1 MLSESPAALLTATA
15 ILIVAFIF
23 FAIILRYGKTQID
36 KERLQTLYKN
46 LCCHFSELQENL
58 ESGTPKSWDNYKK
71 LEHGFHSIEFYPPVK
86 ELKRTGDI
94 LFLKKDLARESLE
107 LEKEILNYGQEL
119 IKHIPEIH
127 AALLSDMKMYK
138 EGYALRQYHG
148 HERAHFETANPQS
161 CHIFSQR
168 NYCILFN
175 REEAVKLFQKMETLT
190 EAIEFISGDS
200 PASYSAIIYP
210 GGLASSEREY
220 VEHLFSSLENN
231 ITDYKSLCNRGKEL
245 SILVNKLTD
254 KLARRALKPIRPS
267 EIIGNAFLDL
277 FR

>member
-1 MLSESPAALLTATA
+1 
-15 ILIVAFIF
+15 
-23 FAIILRYGKTQID
+23 
-36 KERLQTLYKN
+36 
-46 LCCHFSELQENL
+46 
-58 ESGTPKSWDNYKK
+58 
-71 LEHGFHSIEFYPPVK
+71 
-86 ELKRTGDI
+86 
-94 LFLKKDLARESLE
+94 
-107 LEKEILNYGQEL
+107 
-119 IKHIPEIH
+119 
-127 AALLSDMKMYK
+127 
-138 EGYALRQYHG
+138 
-148 HERAHFETANPQS
+148 
-161 CHIFSQR
+161 
-168 NYCILFN
+168 
-175 REEAVKLFQKMETLT
+175 METLT